1 MDAGIS
7 KKNSKGPVNAFLTA
21 VAGQIRAI
29 AHQNEFAR
37 QKELAP
43 QNKSKKLISHEK
55 KTAIKAAFYGFA
67 ALVLYRRR

>member
-7 KKNSKGPVNAFLTA
+7 NKNSKGPVNAFVTA

-29 AHQNEFAR
+29 AHQKEFAR

-43 QNKSKKLISHEK
+43 RRNEIKKLISHEK
-55 KTAIKAAFYGFA
+55 NCNQSS
-67 ALVLYRRR
+67 LL